1 MMPPQL
7 ARAKRPKR
15 TTPRPLA
22 ECLTRINV
30 NDLQVPRDYKTYTAP
45 DISFRYPEISN
56 MRISAY
62 QVEFA
67 HNHRIQTFKLKWI
80 RTGAGVPR
88 PAFIC
93 DQCARPVIS
102 LYFRS
107 QNLGC
112 RRCVGA
118 IYASQV
124 CGKHGRKAL
133 QSHRVKQYLS
143 FKPSLPLKTKH
154 RLQARCTSNT
164 ELVSKRIGDKAKLPH
179 SNYQVQALALW
190 R

>member
-1 MMPPQL
+1 MMPKQL
-7 ARAKRPKR
+7 ATAKRPR
-15 TTPRPLA
+15 RSEPRPLA
-22 ECLTRINV
+22 ECLPRINV
-30 NDLQVPRDYKTYTAP
+30 NDLQIPRDYKTYIAP

-133 QSHRVKQYLS
+133 QSHRVRQSIASKHAAQVTLS
-143 FKPSLPLKTKH
+143 LLASALGTKRSFHIATTRCRLWHFGDSPS
-154 RLQARCTSNT
+154 
-164 ELVSKRIGDKAKLPH
+164 
-179 SNYQVQALALW
+179 Y
-190 R
+190 